1 VRPALAAA
9 LALAV
14 AACGRERAEAER
26 AIRAY
31 DEAAIEAYRTGD
43 AAKVKERSTEREWRK
58 VVALVDLKR
67 ESRLVLESE
76 LQALEVT
83 GVERRDDSR
92 LVARTRERWRYHD
105 RPLDPGR
112 PVGTTFVA
120 DMELEYALAREG
132 GAWRV
137 DAVRTLS
144 SSYLEPKGYRPG
156 AAPHGGG
163 AGHDS
168 R

>member
-43 AAKVKERSTEREWRK
+43 AAKVKETSTEREWRK

-76 LQALEVT
+76 LQSLEVT
-83 GVERRDDSR
+83 GVERGGPAL

-112 PVGTTFVA
+112 PQGAVFVA
-120 DMELEYALAREG
+120 DMSLEYSLAREG
-132 GAWRV
+132 GGWRV

-144 SSYLEPKGYRPG
+144 SSYVEPRG
-156 AAPHGGG
+156 APPAG
-163 AGHDS
+163 ASQGAS
-168 R
+168 RSP